1 MIQQRLTARDGFTL
15 PELLIYIGIS
25 AILLVALA
33 NFFALLLSAQAR
45 DRNVADV
52 QEEGTASMEIMTQT
66 IRNATGIVSPA
77 TGTTASGLT
86 LAGTTSTAFNVAGGV
101 LEIIE
106 ASNAPI
112 PLTSPRLFA
121 SGVSFSNLSASGTNG
136 IIRIMFTLGHIKS
149 GATSTV
155 DYSQTFIDSAALRP

>member
-1 MIQQRLTARDGFTL
+1 MIKQCFTARDGFTL

-25 AILLVALA
+25 VILLVALA

-66 IRNATGIVSPA
+66 IRNATGIASPA
-77 TGTTASGLT
+77 TDTAAAALSLK
-86 LAGTTSTAFNVAGGV
+86 GTTSTIFSVASGI
-101 LEIIE
+101 LQITE
-106 ASNAPI
+106 ASGTAL
-112 PLTSPRLFA
+112 PLTSSHLFI
-121 SGVSFSNLSASGTNG
+121 SSISFSNLSASGTNG
-136 IIRIMFTLGHIKS
+136 IIRIVFTLGHIKS

-155 DYSQTFIDSAALRP
+155 DYSQTFINSAAPRP